1 MGQLI
6 DMKGQKVGRLTVL
19 ERSGSYV
26 SIDGGKVVAVWK
38 CQCKCGNI
46 KYVRGDQL
54 RRQTVRSCGCLRKE
68 SLAANQKK
76 RYQKTS

>member
-1 MGQLI
+1 MGHLI

-26 SIDGGKVVAVWK
+26 SNEGGKVVAVWK

-54 RRQTVRSCGCLRKE
+54 RRQTVRSCGCLQKE
-68 SLAANQKK
+68 SLAANRQK